1 MTISTSRDFEFTVDQ
16 ICTMA
21 LELANVASPTQRPQP
36 AQLAQAR
43 RWLQTILKELQDNG
57 QFARG
62 VTFIEITCVAGTYKY
77 DLPTNTLNLTGS
89 GMYIPAGTTD
99 LTQASGETLVEEQ
112 SREEWQRNS
121 AKDSQGQPTLYFQNR
136 ALTPNQVWLWPV
148 PNEAGTVRFE
158 QHVLIADV
166 VNYGSATI
174 DLKQYWMQYVQYRL
188 AEMLAEGANFPR
200 KKIDG
205 LGGSAERYLTRAKGR
220 ANQAINF
227 QIRVAHTG
235 ANRRR
240 Y

>member
-21 LELANVASPTQRPQP
+21 LELANVTSPTQRPQP
-36 AQLAQAR
+36 LQLAQAR

-77 DLPTNTLNLTGS
+77 DLPTDTLKLTGG
-89 GMYIPAGTTD
+89 GMYIPAGTVD
-99 LTQASGETLVEEQ
+99 LSKAAGETLIEEQ

-136 ALTPNQVWLWPV
+136 AEVPNEVWLWPI
-148 PNEAGTVRFE
+148 PNEAGVCRFE

-174 DLKQYWMQYVQYRL
+174 DLKQFWMQYVQYRL
-188 AEMLAEGANFPR
+188 AEMLAEGAGFDR
-200 KKIDG
+200 KKISG
-205 LGGSAERYLTRAKGR
+205 LRDSAENYLSKARGR
-220 ANQAINF
+220 ASQGINF
-227 QIRVAHTG
+227 QIRVAHG
-235 ANRRR
+235 QQRRR